1 MPHAPQNAPSNALT
15 IWAVSDGRAGIE
27 NQVLGLAEAIARLA
41 PATIVTK
48 HIHYAPAFD
57 RWPTALKIVPDAM
70 LSGDSDALKP
80 PYPDIWIAAGRAT
93 LPHSLRMRRRAH
105 GKTLVVQLQDPKAD
119 LKAFDLVIAP
129 EHDGL
134 SAAQVLSLLGSTNRM
149 APEKLDAAYGQ
160 WRDRI
165 EAFPRPYVAALI
177 GGPSRAYALS
187 TDRAA
192 ALALQVKLAVQEAHG
207 TLLMTVS
214 RRTPAAAQ
222 AVFHDILKD
231 VPGLFFDGT
240 GENPYFAFLA
250 AADHILVTEDS
261 VNMTTE
267 AAATGKPIQVL
278 AMDRVKSGSKFNAF
292 HDSLQARGITR
303 PFGGHLESWDYA
315 PLDETRRAARH
326 VLEVFA
332 EKQKPLAR
340 AG

>member
-1 MPHAPQNAPSNALT
+1 MPHAPQNAPDIPLT

-27 NQVLGLAEAIARLA
+27 NQSLGLAEAIARLT

-57 RWPTALKIVPDAM
+57 RWPTALKVVPDAM
-70 LSGDSDALKP
+70 LRGDSDHLKA

-93 LPHSLRMRRRAH
+93 LPHSLRMRRRSH
-105 GKTLVVQLQDPKAD
+105 GKTLVVQLQDPKAN
-119 LKAFDLVIAP
+119 LGAFDLVIAP

-134 SAAQVLSLLGSTNRM
+134 NAAHVLSLMGSTNRI
-149 APEKLDAAYGQ
+149 APEKLEAAYAQ
-160 WRDRI
+160 WRGRI
-165 EAFPRPYVAALI
+165 EAFQRPYVTALI
-177 GGPSRAYALS
+177 GGPSKAYDLS
-187 TDRAA
+187 QDRAA
-192 ALALQVKLAVQEAHG
+192 ALALQIKLAVQEAGG

-240 GENPYFAFLA
+240 GENPYFAFLQ

-267 AAATGKPIQVL
+267 AASTGKPIQVL
-278 AMDRVKSGSKFNAF
+278 AMDRVKSRAKF
-292 HDSLQARGITR
+292 HDFHEGLQTRGITR
-303 PFGGHLESWDYA
+303 PFTGHLESWDYA
-315 PLDETRRAARH
+315 PLNETTRAAKH
-326 VLEVFA
+326 VLEVLA
-332 EKQKPLAR
+332 EKQKPLAK